1 MQTYAFPRFT
11 QSQVDVMPKGPSTL
25 EGVLAEWSAEK
36 IATHALISDDPAG
49 YIVQSITL
57 STMSLYAVGA
67 TVEQV
72 MDHAKAV
79 AAACVTKFQQAG
91 PRGHA

>member
-1 MQTYAFPRFT
+1 MMLTP
-11 QSQVDVMPKGPSTL
+11 GPDTL

-36 IATHALISDDPAG
+36 IATHALMSDDPAG

-67 TVEQV
+67 TLEQV
-72 MDHAKAV
+72 LDHAGAI
-79 AAACVTKFQQAG
+79 AAACVTKFQRAG
-91 PRGHA
+91 ARGHA